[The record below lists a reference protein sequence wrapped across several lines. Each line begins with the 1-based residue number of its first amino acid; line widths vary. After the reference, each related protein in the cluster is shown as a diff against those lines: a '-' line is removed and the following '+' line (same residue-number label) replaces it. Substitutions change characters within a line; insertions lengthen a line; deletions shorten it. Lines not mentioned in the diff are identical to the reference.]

1 MDITPGHKL
10 YKETNNASD
19 QKSKGFKPQGMANMT
34 SNEAITT
41 ADTATKT
48 TSGLMFTPEQFGKML
63 QLLDIE
69 ATPSTPTIPEV
80 NMAAL
85 DFYGALR
92 SRTSDRSIL
101 DVSINLR

>member
-19 QKSKGFKPQGMANMT
+19 QKSEGFKPQGMANMT

-41 ADTATKT
+41 ADTAAKT
-48 TSGLMFTPEQFGKML
+48 TSGSMFTPEQFGKIL

-69 ATPSTPTIPEV
+69 A
-80 NMAAL
+80 N
-85 DFYGALR
+85 
-92 SRTSDRSIL
+92 
-101 DVSINLR
+101 SINSYHTWS

>member
-41 ADTATKT
+41 ADTAAKQQVAQCLHQ
-48 TSGLMFTPEQFGKML
+48 S
-63 QLLDIE
+63 
-69 ATPSTPTIPEV
+69 
-80 NMAAL
+80 
-85 DFYGALR
+85 
-92 SRTSDRSIL
+92 
-101 DVSINLR
+101 NLVKYYSFWT